1 MGGSLKKFAPPKH
14 PRLKGQSDQRLT
26 ESYLELLELRKQL
39 RVAQCGRPIPEGQEA
54 QQPWQNQNAP
64 QGGF

>member
-1 MGGSLKKFAPPKH
+1 MGGLLKKYAPSRH
-14 PRLKGQSDQRLT
+14 PTLEGKSDQRLT

-54 QQPWQNQNAP
+54 QQPW
-64 QGGF
+64 